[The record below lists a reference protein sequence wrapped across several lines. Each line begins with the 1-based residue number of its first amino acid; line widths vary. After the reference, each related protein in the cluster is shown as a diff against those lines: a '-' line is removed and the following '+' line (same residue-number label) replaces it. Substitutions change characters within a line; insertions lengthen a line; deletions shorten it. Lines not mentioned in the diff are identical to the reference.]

1 MRVGAQ
7 LLLTFLLNAS
17 WQIAMVVAFAAA
29 CDWLLRGT
37 SARYRHAL
45 WVAALVLALVLPLLS
60 PARIITT
67 RLISRPT
74 PAQVSAAPVF
84 VTWIS
89 SPDLDSLEPTAQR
102 PASSTVAPARGN
114 FLTSGI
120 TLNQRLAMVLVAL
133 YGFLLL
139 YRAGQLVRAWRKTK
153 RIVRT
158 AYD

>member
-84 VTWIS
+84 VTWIY

-102 PASSTVAPARGN
+102 PASSTEIG
-114 FLTSGI
+114 
-120 TLNQRLAMVLVAL
+120 
-133 YGFLLL
+133 
-139 YRAGQLVRAWRKTK
+139 RAHV
-153 RIVRT
+153 
-158 AYD
+158 